1 MKKLLLS
8 IIALMACG
16 VTTFA
21 ATVGDTY
28 EKVTSADGL
37 TVGDEYILCYEKIA
51 MGDYAS
57 SKKYM
62 THVVDGITLDAEGTT
77 ATIADAAVK
86 QFRIVSG
93 TADNTYAITF
103 GDTDFLGC
111 AKIDNGQLISTTE
124 LGTNN
129 NMTITFDQITGDVYI
144 NPTANSNSGKNL
156 IQYNSGSPRFTN
168 YKTGAQNAVQLYK
181 KVEDVSGLEKPTFE
195 FVEASA
201 KVEIKTDNYMLPAI
215 NTNSTGAVSYSSSNP
230 EVATVE
236 ADGHVLLLSTGTT
249 VITATVAETDV
260 HKSATAT
267 FELTVYDE
275 NVKTVVETLT
285 VASFGSS
292 SSYSDKT
299 FTSPV
304 TGIVYKANMMS
315 NGDNI
320 QIRSSNNNSGIVAT
334 ENKNGFVA
342 KKVTI
347 EYASTTD
354 NARKVDIY
362 GSEQAYTGSNAA
374 SLYSNNTKGTLLGT
388 IAKSTPV
395 ALDLPSNTLPFIG
408 LRSKSGAIFIS
419 SITIEYE
426 PMEAKAVETPVI
438 VCEDNMVSISC
449 ATEGASIHYTID
461 GTEPTAE
468 SSVYTEPFAITST
481 VTVKAVA
488 AKDSELSYVA
498 EAECKYVK
506 TSYSGFAEL
515 FAAEANG
522 KIDGPLTAYAY
533 AGKYLFMQ
541 DNLGARAL
549 LYGQD
554 NLEVANGDVFTSV
567 SGEYGE
573 YGGNPQLT
581 NFTLGEKSTGEP
593 IAAVER
599 TIAGLT
605 EADYL
610 ALVTIKNVT
619 LSEIDAKRNFTIT
632 EGETT
637 LAGYNQFGTTYP
649 EDVTT
654 EFDITGIY
662 TTYNGKVQLQPLTF
676 TAHEAAPK
684 PVEAFTCSHEIV
696 DEIIE
701 VSAGEKVSF
710 TARNATEI
718 IAEISVDGAES
729 EMAEVEG
736 ETFEYVMP
744 ADAKDVIIELLASD
758 ELGNSVEATYML
770 SRKAAPA
777 LGEILFTPASGEIVK
792 GSTVTV
798 TCENAVKIEYMI
810 GDNDVVTAEGDK
822 VSFEVNDDCEVYV
835 IAYNADNESA
845 DATATYTVVDAPAT
859 GVSAFD
865 FNVENAYGLTTLSGN
880 TQEYETKKNITDEAN
895 HVHIDMNGVKG
906 FRHWKKSSSY
916 ELRVYNAGSLTVSV
930 PAGHKITSISFTGT
944 AADSFKASHGT
955 LENKVW
961 TPGEGN
967 AYNYVTFQATQEK
980 GYTTITAINVEWSE
994 ANIVGMPEL
1003 ITVTNHD
1010 GSTLDHNSTV
1020 NVEFG
1025 TEKWPQ
1031 LTLSH
1036 SDENVEIFYSFEPA
1050 TQALTPA
1057 VKRAIDATETAN
1069 QTIEHFRGH
1078 DFKKANDELVIST
1091 AGTLHYFARTNG
1103 VATPINN
1110 VTFTTT
1116 TGIEDVAVDGEGDD
1130 DAPVYNIYG
1139 QRVGENYRGIVI
1151 KNGRKFVR
1159 K

>member
-62 THVVDGITLDAEGTT
+62 THVIDGITLDAEGTT

-93 TADNTYAITF
+93 TANNTYAITF

-111 AKIDNGQLISTTE
+111 AKIDNGQLISPTE

-129 NMTITFDQITGDVYI
+129 NMTITFDPITGDVYI

-215 NTNSTGAVSYSSSNP
+215 NTNSTGAITYSSSNP

-236 ADGHVLLLSTGTT
+236 ENGHILLISTGTT

-260 HKSATAT
+260 YKSATAT

-285 VASFGSS
+285 VASFGNP
-292 SSYSDKT
+292 SSYSNKT
-299 FTSPV
+299 FTSAV
-304 TGIVYKANMMS
+304 TGIVYKANLTTNS
-315 NGDNI
+315 GNI
-320 QIRSSNNNSGIVAT
+320 QIRSTSNSGIVAT
-334 ENKNGFVA
+334 ENKNGYVA

-347 EYASTTD
+347 AFANNTAD
-354 NARKVDIY
+354 ARKVDIY
-362 GSEQAYTGSNAA
+362 GSEKAYTGDNAA
-374 SLYSNNTKGTLLGT
+374 NLYNDNDKGTLLGT

-408 LRSKSGAIFIS
+408 LRSNDGALYIS

-426 PMEAKAVETPVI
+426 PMEAKAVENPVI
-438 VCEDNMVSISC
+438 NCNDNMVSISC
-449 ATEGASIHYTID
+449 ATEGASIHYTLD

-468 SSVYTEPFAITST
+468 SSVYTEPFAINST

-488 AKDSELSYVA
+488 VKDGELSYVA
-498 EAECKYVK
+498 QAECKYVK

-515 FAAEANG
+515 FAEKASG

-533 AGKYLFMQ
+533 TGKYLFMQ
-541 DNLGARAL
+541 DALGTRAL

-554 NLEVANGDVFTSV
+554 NLDVANGDRFASV
-567 SGEYGE
+567 TGEWGEYGS
-573 YGGNPQLT
+573 NSQLN
-581 NFTLGEKSTGEP
+581 NFTLGEKTTGEP
-593 IAAVER
+593 VAAVER
-599 TIAGLT
+599 TLAELT

-729 EMAEVEG
+729 VMAEVEG

-810 GDNDVVTAEGDK
+810 GDDVVTAEGDK
-822 VSFEVNDDCEVYV
+822 VSFEVNEDCEVYV

-865 FNVENAYGLTTLSGN
+865 FTVENAHGLTTTSN
-880 TQEYETKKNITDEAN
+880 SQEYETKKNITDEAN
-895 HVHIDMNGVKG
+895 HVHIDMNGVEG

-916 ELRVYNAGSLTVSV
+916 ELRVYKTGSLTVSV

-944 AADSFKASHGT
+944 AGDNFKESHGT

-961 TPGEGN
+961 TPDEGK
-967 AYNYVTFQATQEK
+967 AYNYVTFTATHTSGNK
-980 GYTTITAINVEWSE
+980 ALTAINVEWCE
-994 ANIVGMPEL
+994 ANIAGMPEL

-1025 TEKWPQ
+1025 TENWPQ

-1036 SDENVEIFYSFEPA
+1036 SDKTVEIFYSFEPA